1 MVGFKGLFTKKTLFG
16 LFLGQILSLFITST
30 GFSSSEL
37 ARRDHIVVLEI
48 WLLQTSQAVPSP
60 G

>member
-37 ARRDHIVVLEI
+37 ARREI
-48 WLLQTSQAVPSP
+48 TLLFLKSGCCKRAKPEP
-60 G
+60 